1 MRLLLVLICL
11 MCAAPMFAQEQ
22 ITYDSEKQKLYAR
35 LTSRPIGPGYT
46 AQINQFFNR
55 TCDSL
60 VKSGTRVDNEPITS
74 TLTKFFQATL
84 TELEKQNMSLLR
96 VPNLNDN
103 FLHVLRSYKREPL
116 KEMFRAVGIVR
127 TRILAAAFKGTAAG
141 DTIRSFAD
149 LREMIYSPILIPGRL
164 DKPQYAPYRDTMMG
178 YLANHEPEFFI
189 TELKKNL
196 MMQDLTIRSKN
207 LTVKAITPLQNEEQ
221 LTEMLPFG
229 LAFQEQR
236 VKPEDIRKI
245 IDKPVAYYT
254 AFTTEMLALNASDDL
269 GKRDYLRSYTE
280 DLNSVLC
287 EYYVEPINELH
298 EMPDAVRF
306 KALTGISTQNLYFV
320 ILGGESM
327 FYTSSFMY
335 VFNKFLKDTGKEG
348 VDGFFEKI
356 NYYRFGDFLNII
368 SGYGVLGKLAA
379 HMNEEKFAEVLAKYM
394 RRSLSSDMTDKE
406 LILQGMNLSEILNG
420 VKSSEKIRNIL
431 LAKLDQVR
439 KEQPQSNIMLQRMLL
454 GFRDVLLDRDNSKLK
469 EVEKLYEV
477 MHVDRLKTKD
487 TIIQAALFYDDTDG
501 AASYANYMQLFP
513 VSKWDKEDKGNYL
526 ILRSKEGTPMIVY
539 CNKPNTKAKDN
550 EAQNEML
557 QAIADANQHI
567 TSFLHRG
574 HSYHLYK
581 SLRKL
586 PASAQF
592 VYLGSCGGYNDVS
605 KVFQANPDAHII
617 STRNIGSK
625 YVNDPILN
633 QVTADMLA
641 NRDVNWNELW
651 KNLNASFTNKT
662 AKDLFTSYIPP
673 NKYIGIMF
681 IREVFNF

>member
-1 MRLLLVLICL
+1 MRFLLALICL
-11 MCAAPMFAQEQ
+11 VCATPLFAQEQ

-35 LTSRPIGPGYT
+35 LTSKSIGPNYS
-46 AQINQFFNR
+46 AQINQFFNS

-60 VKSGTRVDNEPITS
+60 INAGTRVDEEPIKS
-74 TLTKFFQATL
+74 TLTKYFQATL
-84 TELEKQNMSLLR
+84 TELEKQNMSALR

-103 FLHVLRSYKREPL
+103 FLRVLRSYKREPL
-116 KEMFRAVGIVR
+116 KEVFPAVGIVR
-127 TRILAAAFKGTAAG
+127 TRILAAAFRGTPAG
-141 DTIRSFAD
+141 DTIRSFTD
-149 LREMIYSPILIPGRL
+149 LREMMYSPTLIPGRL
-164 DKPQYAPYRDTMMG
+164 DKPQFAPYRDTMMG

-189 TELKKNL
+189 SELKNNL
-196 MMQDLTIRSKN
+196 QMQDLAIRSKN
-207 LTVKAITPLQNEEQ
+207 LTVKAITPLQNEEH

-236 VKPEDIRKI
+236 VKPDDIRKI

-269 GKRDYLRSYTE
+269 GRRDYLRTYTE
-280 DLNSVLC
+280 DLNNVLC

-298 EMPDAVRF
+298 EKPDAIRF
-306 KALTGISTQNLYFV
+306 KALTGITTQNLYFV

-368 SGYGVLGKLAA
+368 SGYGVLGKLAT
-379 HMNEEKFAEVLAKYM
+379 HMNEEKFAEALSKYM
-394 RRSLSSDMTDKE
+394 SRSLKTDMTDKE
-406 LILQGMNLSEILNG
+406 LILNGMNLSEILNG
-420 VKSSEKIRNIL
+420 LKNSEKIRNIL
-431 LAKLDQVR
+431 LAKLDQMR
-439 KEQPQSNIMLQRMLL
+439 AEQPSSNVMLQRMLA
-454 GFRDVLLDRDNSKLK
+454 GFKDILLDKDNSKLK

-477 MHVDRLKTKD
+477 LHVDRLKTKD

-513 VSKWDKEDKGNYL
+513 AAKWDKEDKGNYL
-526 ILRSKEGTPMIVY
+526 VLRSKEGTPMIVY
-539 CNKPNTKAKDN
+539 CNKPNTKVKDN
-550 EAQNEML
+550 AAQNEML
-557 QAIADANQHI
+557 QAITDANQVI

-605 KVFQANPDAHII
+605 KVFQANPDAHI
-617 STRNIGSK
+617 
-625 YVNDPILN
+625 
-633 QVTADMLA
+633 
-641 NRDVNWNELW
+641 
-651 KNLNASFTNKT
+651 
-662 AKDLFTSYIPP
+662 
-673 NKYIGIMF
+673 
-681 IREVFNF
+681 